1 MDQAWPPKF
10 PCFFDARNSHFDDI
24 RHFPQILDSQS
35 REVLPT
41 DTGWILYSKL
51 CKFETFNCGFEEREV
66 SICLQNIGT
75 VSVFWLA
82 WDSLRYAG
90 HHFQSLYCTLLQS
103 IEVVDRHFLPD
114 TSMDMAFLCISQSWN
129 VLVFFGFL
137 HIVLKCCWAA
147 SVIIPC
153 ASCSLPQGGG
163 SMMSI
168 FRSSSDMWCHKS
180 FAQHFRVA
188 AVGLGMC
195 VILWHQCRPLQGT
208 GNSHMHCAM
217 RSVMFY
223 HGRSEATIPFWPPFF
238 FMFQVVDIK

>member
-1 MDQAWPPKF
+1 MDQAWPRFFVLFWCQKF
-10 PCFFDARNSHFDDI
+10 PIWWYQALSSNLGLSEQRGA
-24 RHFPQILDSQS
+24 
-35 REVLPT
+35 PT
-41 DTGWILYSKL
+41 DTGEFWGKL
-51 CKFETFNCGFEEREV
+51 CKFETVKCGFEEREV

-75 VSVFWLA
+75 VSVFLLA

-238 FMFQVVDIK
+238 SCFK